1 MNIFTKKVFDK
12 KAQKRKSSLLFQK
25 GLSLIEASMVLA
37 LSAIVVSG
45 VMYYY
50 QAASDNNKTQS
61 TVSEVMSIVS
71 AVNGL
76 YVGTSGYAGLD
87 ESVIL
92 KTSSVPENY
101 KSKNGKNI
109 MHPFG
114 GNLTLG
120 ATNGDT
126 GYYIELAKIPQSA
139 CVNLSSMNF
148 GTSLGGVGVNTQ
160 GKGKDQNIYNVT
172 GQDGKGNFTK
182 KALTPEQASA
192 ACNQNE
198 NTITFLLK

>member
-1 MNIFTKKVFDK
+1 MAHNTEKNN
-12 KAQKRKSSLLFQK
+12 KRNQRGLL
-25 GLSLIEASMVLA
+25 LIETSMVLA

-87 ESVIL
+87 SSVIL

-101 KSKNGKNI
+101 KSTNGTI

-114 GNLTLG
+114 GSLTLG
-120 ATNGDT
+120 PTKGNT
-126 GYYIELAKIPQSA
+126 GYYIELTDIPKSA

-160 GKGKDQNIYNVT
+160 LKAGASQDINNVT
-172 GQDGKGNFTK
+172 GTGKRNFTK
-182 KALTPEQASA
+182 NALTPAQAST
-192 ACNQNE
+192 ACDQDE
-198 NTITFLLK
+198 NTIAFLLK

>member
-76 YVGTSGYAGLD
+76 YVGTSGYTGLD
-87 ESVIL
+87 SSVIL

-101 KSKNGKNI
+101 KSKNGTI

-114 GNLTLG
+114 GSLTLG
-120 ATNGDT
+120 PTKGAT
-126 GYYIELAKIPQSA
+126 GYYIELTDIPKSA

-148 GTSLGGVGVNTQ
+148 GTSLGGVGVNASLKAGENQ
-160 GKGKDQNIYNVT
+160 DINNVT
-172 GQDGKGNFTK
+172 GNGKKSFTK
-182 KALTPEQASA
+182 NALTPAQAST
-192 ACNQNE
+192 ACDQDE
-198 NTITFLLK
+198 NTIAFLLK